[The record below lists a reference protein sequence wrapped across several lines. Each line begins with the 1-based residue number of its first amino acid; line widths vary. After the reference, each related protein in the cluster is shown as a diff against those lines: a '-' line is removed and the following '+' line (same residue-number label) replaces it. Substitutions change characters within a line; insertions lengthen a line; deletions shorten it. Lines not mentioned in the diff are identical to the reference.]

1 MMTLQSI
8 SQNPDS
14 LLRRTL
20 QANALFSGISGLAFT
35 AAAQPIALFLGLDAP
50 FVLVAIGVGLLL
62 YALALW
68 FNAGRHPLNRPFV
81 WAAIIGDTAW
91 VVGSYIILLTDWLP
105 LTSAGWWA
113 VAIVADLVAIFAV
126 LQFYGLRQIS
136 KR

>member
-1 MMTLQSI
+1 MTLQTI

-14 LLRRTL
+14 LLRGTL
-20 QANALFSGISGLAFT
+20 YANALFSGISGLAF
-35 AAAQPIALFLGLDAP
+35 AVAAQPIALFLGLDAP
-50 FVLVAIGVGLLL
+50 FVLVGIGIGLLF

-68 FNAGRHPLNRPFV
+68 YNASRHPLSRAFV

-91 VVGSYIILLTDWLP
+91 VVGSYILLLTNWLP
-105 LTSAGWWA
+105 LTPAGWWA

-136 KR
+136 KS